1 MFLIHYT
8 QNNIPS
14 GLFGRACRPGRNSS
28 RGKSRKKFIPE
39 GFCPMTDK
47 RILLLLLAAFL
58 LVPAWADAM
67 SGREIFEKMHE
78 VRLRMLNQKTEATM
92 VLYDR
97 GGGKRIRTLTQ
108 YSKNAA
114 PEAYKV
120 LLIFNSPADLKN
132 VGFLAHARTFS
143 DRSLWAYFPEFKRI
157 RRIPTSAQDDSFF
170 GSDFSYDDFSGPPNL
185 DDYAFKVLREETVD
199 DRPCYVVEV
208 SPKIPRKYSKY
219 ITWVVKNLWIT
230 AKVEFY
236 REKELYRLGAFRDI
250 RLVDGLP
257 TPFTLEMQ
265 NVKSGHRTVV
275 TVNKVSYRTS
285 FPDEL
290 FTQRALE
297 RGGR

>member
-1 MFLIHYT
+1 
-8 QNNIPS
+8 
-14 GLFGRACRPGRNSS
+14 
-28 RGKSRKKFIPE
+28 
-39 GFCPMTDK
+39 MTDK
-47 RILLLLLAAFL
+47 RILFFLLAALL
-58 LVPAWADAM
+58 LVPTWAHAM

-78 VRLRMLNQKTEATM
+78 LRLRMLNQKTEATM

-97 GGGKRIRTLTQ
+97 GGGKRVRTLTQ

-208 SPKIPRKYSKY
+208 CEIPVNIKILTGWSK
-219 ITWVVKNLWIT
+219 LWIN
-230 AKVEFY
+230 AKVILP
-236 REKELYRLGAFRDI
+236 EKNSTVWAFRDI
-250 RLVDGLP
+250 AGEDSDALYAGDAKR
-257 TPFTLEMQ
+257 Q
-265 NVKSGHRTVV
+265 I
-275 TVNKVSYRTS
+275 RTS
-285 FPDEL
+285 DGGDRQQSQLPNQFP
-290 FTQRALE
+290 R
-297 RGGR
+297 